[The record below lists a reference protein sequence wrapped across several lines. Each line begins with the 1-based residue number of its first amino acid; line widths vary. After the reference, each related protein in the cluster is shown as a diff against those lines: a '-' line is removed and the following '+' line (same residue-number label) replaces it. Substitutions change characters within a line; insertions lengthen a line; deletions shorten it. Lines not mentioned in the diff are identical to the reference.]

1 MASKRKSEPVK
12 KTAKRG
18 KKKNDDSF
26 DSDLSDDYGD
36 DVGANGNGNAQPV
49 TFDERA
55 VLPKLPEELLAS
67 RDREPGKLLIAGMI
81 TWDIVGKR
89 ADAKGGIK
97 IRPNLWNFHRFS
109 DEKYRRVVSGCSSAH
124 SVLISMDRKALTF
137 GRNNCAQLGQPVLKS
152 FEKPTAVPGLEGFNI
167 IDAACGRNHTLF
179 LTDTGLVYACGDN
192 KSGQCGVGTST
203 AMITKVTR
211 INYTGPPIIKVGCGA
226 EFSVILDVKGNL
238 HTFGLPE
245 YGQLGH
251 NTDGKY
257 FITSSKMSFHFE
269 LSPKRVPLYIEKAKD
284 GHVTPVDDVQIVDFA
299 CGNNHTVAVDSKKRA
314 FSWGFGG
321 VGRLGHA
328 EQKDEMVP
336 RLIKFFDS
344 SNRGV
349 RRIFC
354 GSSFT
359 LAIPDQGQLYLFG
372 QNKKTGE
379 ANMYPKPVQ
388 DLAGWNITDLGC
400 GYTSVVISADDSL
413 IAWGASPT
421 FGELGLGDLQKSS
434 AQPKEVTK
442 MSEMKVSQIALGYSH
457 TMMLVNTD
465 DEKTKLKYDKLNE
478 FVVD

>member
-18 KKKNDDSF
+18 KKKTDDAF
-26 DSDLSDDYGD
+26 DSDLSDDYD
-36 DVGANGNGNAQPV
+36 DVGNGNGNSVAAVV

-67 RDREPGKLLIAGMI
+67 RDREPGHLLIAGMI

-89 ADAKGGIK
+89 ADAKGGVK
-97 IRPNLWNFHRFS
+97 IRPNLWHFHRFG
-109 DEKYRRVVSGCSSAH
+109 DEKYRRIVSGCASAH
-124 SVLISMDRKALTF
+124 NILVNMDRKVMTF
-137 GRNNCAQLGQPVLKS
+137 GRNNFAQLGQPELRTY
-152 FEKPTAVPGLEGFNI
+152 EKPTLVPGLEGFNI

-203 AMITKVTR
+203 AMITKATR

-226 EFSVILDVKGNL
+226 EFSCILDVKGNL

-269 LSPKRVPLYIEKAKD
+269 LSPKRVPLFIEKAKD

-299 CGNNHTVAVDSKKRA
+299 CGNNHTVAIDSKKRA
-314 FSWGFGG
+314 YSWGFGG

-336 RLIKFFDS
+336 RLIKFFES

-349 RRIFC
+349 RRVFC

-359 LAIPDQGQLYLFG
+359 LVNFHFSFFCGGCENFCFQAIPDQGQLFLFG

-388 DLAGWNITDLGC
+388 DLAG
-400 GYTSVVISADDSL
+400 
-413 IAWGASPT
+413 
-421 FGELGLGDLQKSS
+421 
-434 AQPKEVTK
+434 
-442 MSEMKVSQIALGYSH
+442 
-457 TMMLVNTD
+457 
-465 DEKTKLKYDKLNE
+465 E
-478 FVVD
+478 FYA

>member
-18 KKKNDDSF
+18 KKKTEDSF
-26 DSDLSDDYGD
+26 DSDLSDDFHD
-36 DVGANGNGNAQPV
+36 EINESNGSAPV

-55 VLPKLPEELLAS
+55 VLPKLPDELLAS
-67 RDREPGKLLIAGMI
+67 RDREPGRLLIAGMV
-81 TWDIVGKR
+81 TWDLVGKKT
-89 ADAKGGIK
+89 DTKGGIK
-97 IRPNLWNFHRFS
+97 IRPNLYYFNRFTE
-109 DEKYRRVVSGCSSAH
+109 DKYRLAVSGSTSAH

-137 GRNNCAQLGQPVLKS
+137 GRNTMGQLGQPELKTY
-152 FEKPTAVPGLEGFNI
+152 EKPTPVAGLEGFDI

-179 LTDTGLVYACGDN
+179 LTDTGLVFAAGDN
-192 KSGQCGVGTST
+192 KSGQCGVGST
-203 AMITKVTR
+203 TPMITKATR
-211 INYTGPPIIKVGCGA
+211 INYNGPPIIKVGCGA
-226 EFSVILDVKGNL
+226 EFSVILDIKGNL

-269 LSPKRVPLYIEKAKD
+269 TSPKRVPLYIEKAKD
-284 GHVTPVDDVQIVDFA
+284 GHVTPVDDVQIVDFS
-299 CGNNHTVAVDSKKRA
+299 CGANHSVAIDSKKRC

-349 RRIFC
+349 RRVFC

-359 LAIPDQGQLYLFG
+359 LAIPDAGQLFLFG

-388 DLAGWNITDLGC
+388 DLAGWNITHVAC
-400 GYTSVVISADDSL
+400 GFTSSVISADDSL
-413 IAWGASPT
+413 IVWGASPT
-421 FGELGLGDLQKSS
+421 YGELGLGDLTKSS
-434 AQPKEVTK
+434 SQPKEVTK
-442 MSEMKVSQIALGYSH
+442 MAEMKIPQVAMGYSH
-457 TMMLVNTD
+457 SLLLVNTD
-465 DEKTKLKYDKLNE
+465 DEKTKEKYDKLNE
-478 FVVD
+478 FIVD

>member
-18 KKKNDDSF
+18 KKKTDDSF

-36 DVGANGNGNAQPV
+36 EVSGNGNGASAQPV

-67 RDREPGKLLIAGMI
+67 RDREPGRLAIAGMV

-97 IRPNLWNFHRFS
+97 IRPNLWNFHRFT
-109 DEKYRRVVSGCSSAH
+109 DDKYRRIVSGCASAH
-124 SVLISMDRKALTF
+124 SVLINMDRKAMTL
-137 GRNNCAQLGQPVLKS
+137 GRNNFSQLGQPDLKTL
-152 FEKPTAVPGLEGFNI
+152 EKPTLVPGLEGFNV

-251 NTDGKY
+251 NTDGK
-257 FITSSKMSFHFE
+257 
-269 LSPKRVPLYIEKAKD
+269 
-284 GHVTPVDDVQIVDFA
+284 
-299 CGNNHTVAVDSKKRA
+299 
-314 FSWGFGG
+314 
-321 VGRLGHA
+321 
-328 EQKDEMVP
+328 
-336 RLIKFFDS
+336 FFDIILTYKTFILT
-344 SNRGV
+344 SNSRQILHHILKDV
-349 RRIFC
+349 
-354 GSSFT
+354 
-359 LAIPDQGQLYLFG
+359 IPL
-372 QNKKTGE
+372 
-379 ANMYPKPVQ
+379 
-388 DLAGWNITDLGC
+388 
-400 GYTSVVISADDSL
+400 
-413 IAWGASPT
+413 
-421 FGELGLGDLQKSS
+421 
-434 AQPKEVTK
+434 
-442 MSEMKVSQIALGYSH
+442 
-457 TMMLVNTD
+457 
-465 DEKTKLKYDKLNE
+465 
-478 FVVD
+478 

>member
-12 KTAKRG
+12 KTVKRG
-18 KKKNDDSF
+18 KKKTDDSF

-36 DVGANGNGNAQPV
+36 EAAGNGNGNAAQLV

-67 RDREPGKLLIAGMI
+67 RDREPGQLLIAGMI

-97 IRPNLWNFHRFS
+97 IRPNLWNFHRFG
-109 DEKYRRVVSGCSSAH
+109 DEKYRRIVSGCASAH
-124 SVLISMDRKALTF
+124 SVLVNMDRKVLTF
-137 GRNNCAQLGQPVLKS
+137 GKLQQRGRSFHFADNPSALGRNNFAQLGQPELKTY
-152 FEKPTAVPGLEGFNI
+152 EKPTLVPGLEGFNI

-179 LTDTGLVYACGDN
+179 LTDTGLVYSCGDN

-203 AMITKVTR
+203 AMITKATR

-299 CGNNHTVAVDSKKRA
+299 CGNNHTVAIDSKKRA
-314 FSWGFGG
+314 YSWGFGG

-349 RRIFC
+349 RRVFC

-359 LAIPDQGQLYLFG
+359 LVS
-372 QNKKTGE
+372 KKKKSKKFNLLIYCATSFRPFPIKDSCTCLARTRRLE
-379 ANMYPKPVQ
+379 KPTCTRSPSRILQVSKPPKFHQ
-388 DLAGWNITDLGC
+388 K
-400 GYTSVVISADDSL
+400 
-413 IAWGASPT
+413 T
-421 FGELGLGDLQKSS
+421 FF
-434 AQPKEVTK
+434 
-442 MSEMKVSQIALGYSH
+442 
-457 TMMLVNTD
+457 N
-465 DEKTKLKYDKLNE
+465 
-478 FVVD
+478 